1 MVLVHLGTTNIRSIL
16 GYVATHRVLESSPEI
31 WNSFCRSSGLSTRRC
46 IEILNSRCMLIRSVR
61 RVTEPRAT
69 FKTGQSDMTHMA
81 ISNDLI
87 FVSSDDQ
94 SLRVFDFNG
103 SPVRKFLGHTGGIW
117 TFDAS
122 QKIVVTGSTDRTAR
136 VWDLETEQTIRVL
149 KCHRSTIRVLRQFD
163 EYIITGSRD
172 HTIGIWSRD
181 GDLLFR
187 LEGHQQSVRC
197 LDMSEEYLVS
207 GSYDGTCKLWDY
219 RRGRLVRNVHVHDR
233 RVYCVRIHNG
243 YIASGGLETDVKIS
257 RLDGSLSLSH
267 RYNNSIVGWIDFQD
281 NFVVSSSLDG
291 TVVKYDYIHRK
302 LDFIIQ
308 ERSPIKSQKVT
319 SSLIII
325 ATCKE
330 VKVYSFSTGA
340 LIRTILKS
348 YMISKVEMDGW
359 RIVVGHIT
367 DGEYKVTV
375 FDYEM
380 HIK

>member
-1 MVLVHLGTTNIRSIL
+1 MLVHLGMANMRPIL
-16 GYVATHRVLESSPEI
+16 GYRSAHEALENSPEI
-31 WNSFCRSSGLSTRRC
+31 WNSFCRSSGLSKKKCIAILNNRC
-46 IEILNSRCMLIRSVR
+46 ILIRSIKRTMEVQ
-61 RVTEPRAT
+61 TT

-81 ISNDLI
+81 ISNNLI
-87 FVSSDDQ
+87 FISSDDQ
-94 SLRVFDFNG
+94 SLRVFDFSGN
-103 SPVRKFLGHTGGIW
+103 PVKKFLGHTGGIW
-117 TFDAS
+117 TFDMS
-122 QKIVVTGSTDRTAR
+122 QKKLVTGSTDKTAR
-136 VWDLETEQTIRVL
+136 VWDLETERTIRVL
-149 KCHRSTIRVLRQFD
+149 KYHRSTIRVLRYFN

-172 HTIGIWSRD
+172 HTIGIWNSV

-197 LDMSEEYLVS
+197 LDVSDEYLVS

-219 RRGRLVRNVHVHDR
+219 KRGRFVRDVHIHDR
-233 RVYCVRIHNG
+233 RVYCVKIYNG
-243 YIASGGLETDVKIS
+243 YVASGGLESDVKIS

-291 TVVKYDYIHRK
+291 TVVKYDYVHRR
-302 LDFIIQ
+302 LDFMIQ

-319 SSLIII
+319 NSLIII
-325 ATCKE
+325 ATSKE
-330 VKVYSFSTGA
+330 VKVYSFNTGL

-348 YMISKVEMDGW
+348 YMISKVEMDGQ
-359 RIVVGHIT
+359 RIVAGHII

-380 HIK
+380 CVK